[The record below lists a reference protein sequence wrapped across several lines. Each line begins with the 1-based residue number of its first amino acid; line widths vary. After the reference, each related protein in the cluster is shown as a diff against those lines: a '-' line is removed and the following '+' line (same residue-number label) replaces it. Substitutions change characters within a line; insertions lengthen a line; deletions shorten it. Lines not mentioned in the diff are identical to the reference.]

1 MKGTAE
7 ARDRER
13 EREAFDAPPILFN
26 CDANGGHWNWNWKR
40 GREITESQERRIPSG
55 WELRPLCI
63 PVMTEA
69 GISENDRGR
78 REQAT
83 ESQKERGWE
92 WFGCHVMEMIP
103 STFPH
108 YIAHSLELTFIFT
121 CTEATVSVPSH
132 TSLSV
137 LLIRLNVS
145 DVLLTPVLSVFLW
158 LWLIAAPIC
167 ILSLVTWKAGRKM
180 WCSRKEQK
188 HKGTWRSEGMK
199 MEEGAKKKK
208 GGRGEL
214 TPSLFW
220 LCLIQR
226 KP

>member
-7 ARDRER
+7 ARDR

-63 PVMTEA
+63 PAMTEA
-69 GISENDRGR
+69 GISKNDRGR
-78 REQAT
+78 REKAT

-121 CTEATVSVPSH
+121 CTKAAVSVPSH
-132 TSLSV
+132 TSPSV

-167 ILSLVTWKAGRKM
+167 ILSLVTW
-180 WCSRKEQK
+180 
-188 HKGTWRSEGMK
+188 
-199 MEEGAKKKK
+199 
-208 GGRGEL
+208 
-214 TPSLFW
+214 
-220 LCLIQR
+220 
-226 KP
+226 